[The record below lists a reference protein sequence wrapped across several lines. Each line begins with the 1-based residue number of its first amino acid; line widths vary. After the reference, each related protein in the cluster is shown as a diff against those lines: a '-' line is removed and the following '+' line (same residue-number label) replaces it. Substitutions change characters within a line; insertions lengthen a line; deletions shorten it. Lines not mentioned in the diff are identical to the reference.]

1 MWKQTKPQSV
11 ELDDQR
17 AELLRQWSVI
27 KQQRTQLDK
36 DERAI
41 KNKLREYMGE
51 NEQGETENFKV
62 TWKPQ
67 KVIALI
73 KTF

>member
-1 MWKQTKPQSV
+1 
-11 ELDDQR
+11 
-17 AELLRQWSVI
+17 
-27 KQQRTQLDK
+27 
-36 DERAI
+36 
-41 KNKLREYMGE
+41 MGE

-73 KTF
+73 KRFEKETQN